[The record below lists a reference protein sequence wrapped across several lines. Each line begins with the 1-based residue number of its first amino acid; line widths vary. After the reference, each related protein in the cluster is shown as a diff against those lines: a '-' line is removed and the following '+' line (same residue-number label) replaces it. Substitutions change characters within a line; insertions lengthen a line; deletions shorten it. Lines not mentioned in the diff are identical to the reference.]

1 MVRQEG
7 SDCLTE
13 TRRVARVFFVATLVI
28 LGSTWGVGR
37 AHADTIG
44 MFTGSWSLE
53 TAYDSA
59 SRQDQSIHGLDGSGS
74 TGQQR
79 LSFDGS
85 ISDYSSSGTCAP
97 DFRLCT
103 ETWSGVFSGGTV
115 SFDGY
120 APQAGGV
127 YYSFTGTILGG
138 SFSGL
143 FDCDYGGECLWANEA
158 MFSFISTSTSVMT
171 PLGQL
176 LNGWS
181 SQGTFSVESTLGPTS
196 IGTLTM
202 TTTSVPE
209 PGSMTLLGAGIGAV
223 ATLRRRRRSR
233 VVVA

>member
-1 MVRQEG
+1 MG
-7 SDCLTE
+7 
-13 TRRVARVFFVATLVI
+13 I
-28 LGSTWGVGR
+28 
-37 AHADTIG
+37 
-44 MFTGSWSLE
+44 FTGSWYVDTE
-53 TAYDSA
+53 NDSA
-59 SRQDQSIHGLDGSGS
+59 YKQDQSIHGLLGFGS
-74 TGQQR
+74 TGQER

-120 APQAGGV
+120 STQAGGV

-143 FDCDYGGECLWANEA
+143 FDCDYGGDCLWGNEA
-158 MFSFISTSTSVMT
+158 MFSFVSTSTRFA
-171 PLGQL
+171 PLPPL
-176 LNGWS
+176 FPVLNGWS
-181 SQGTFSVESTLGPTS
+181 SEGALHVFSTVPGFSS
-196 IGTLTM
+196 GTLTM

-223 ATLRRRRRSR
+223 ATLRRRRRSGLA
-233 VVVA
+233 VG

>member
-1 MVRQEG
+1 MKK
-7 SDCLTE
+7 TP
-13 TRRVARVFFVATLVI
+13 RVARIFFLATLAI
-28 LGSTWGVGR
+28 LGSTWGVGP

-44 MFTGSWSLE
+44 MFTGSWVVQS
-53 TAYDSA
+53 DFDGA
-59 SRQDQSIHGLDGSGS
+59 SRQDQSIHGLLGFGS
-74 TGQQR
+74 TGEVH

-120 APQAGGV
+120 STQAGGV

-143 FDCDYGGECLWANEA
+143 LDCDYGGDCLWGNEA
-158 MFSFISTSTSVMT
+158 MFSFVSTSTMFAPPP
-171 PLGQL
+171 PLFPV

-181 SQGTFSVESTLGPTS
+181 SEGTLRVTSTHGPS
-196 IGTLTM
+196 SFGTLTM

-209 PGSMTLLGAGIGAV
+209 PGSMTLLGAGIAAV
-223 ATLRRRRRSR
+223 ATLRRRRRSGLA
-233 VVVA
+233 VG

>member
-1 MVRQEG
+1 MKK
-7 SDCLTE
+7 TP
-13 TRRVARVFFVATLVI
+13 RVARIFFLATLAI

-44 MFTGSWSLE
+44 MFTGSWQLE
-53 TAYDSA
+53 TQTLDDFAYK
-59 SRQDQSIHGLDGSGS
+59 QDQSIHGLLGFGS
-74 TGQQR
+74 TGQGY

-120 APQAGGV
+120 STQAGGV

-143 FDCDYGGECLWANEA
+143 FDCDYGGDCLWGNEA
-158 MFSFISTSTSVMT
+158 MFSFVSTSTMFT
-171 PLGQL
+171 PLPPL
-176 LNGWS
+176 FPVLNGWS
-181 SQGTFSVESTLGPTS
+181 SEGALHVFSTFPGFSS
-196 IGTLTM
+196 GTLTM

-209 PGSMTLLGAGIGAV
+209 PGSMTLLSAGIAAV
-223 ATLRRRRRSR
+223 ATLRRRRRSGLA
-233 VVVA
+233 VG